1 MSWNKERVDRSLRA
15 AEGILLLVGVL
26 ALGAYAAVHVSAARE
41 QKALAQELEQ
51 QFSRKA
57 SSAAASPTPIDTVPR
72 SGSVVARIAVP
83 RLGMSTMA
91 REGADAV
98 TLSKAVGHVPDTA
111 LPGEPGN
118 AAFAGHRDTFFR
130 PLKGIRKGDEIVVT
144 TAAGQYVYA
153 VDETRVVKPSDVWVL
168 EPTGTATLTLVT
180 CYPFNYIG
188 AAPDRFIVRATRRE

>member
-57 SSAAASPTPIDTVPR
+57 SSAAASPTPIHTVPR

>member
-41 QKALAQELEQ
+41 QAALAQELEQ

-57 SSAAASPTPIDTVPR
+57 SSAAASPTPMHTVPR
-72 SGSVVARIAVP
+72 SGSVVARIEVP

-91 REGADAV
+91 REGADAL

-130 PLKGIRKGDEIVVT
+130 PLKGIHKGDEIVVT

-188 AAPDRFIVRATRRE
+188 AAPDRFIVRATRTK

>member
-57 SSAAASPTPIDTVPR
+57 SSAAASPTPMHTVVR
-72 SGSVVARIAVP
+72 SGSVVARIEVP

-91 REGADAV
+91 REGADAL

-188 AAPDRFIVRATRRE
+188 AAPDRFIVRATRTK